1 MIVDMI
7 TPKTALKR
15 IIESRN
21 SNASYAEDGVP
32 RNGPV
37 SGLFPGLF
45 PGLSGPVSG
54 VLFRKKNEHFF
65 CQSGARKWG
74 QLGVG
79 NGVSWG

>member
-1 MIVDMI
+1 MGYPGM
-7 TPKTALKR
+7 
-15 IIESRN
+15 
-21 SNASYAEDGVP
+21 
-32 RNGPV
+32 GPFRACFRACFRAYP
-37 SGLFPGLF
+37 GLFPGLF

-79 NGVSWG
+79 NGVNLGVVGG

>member
-1 MIVDMI
+1 MYMIVDMI

-54 VLFRKKNEHFF
+54 PVSGPIRACFRGTFSQKK
-65 CQSGARKWG
+65 
-74 QLGVG
+74 
-79 NGVSWG
+79 